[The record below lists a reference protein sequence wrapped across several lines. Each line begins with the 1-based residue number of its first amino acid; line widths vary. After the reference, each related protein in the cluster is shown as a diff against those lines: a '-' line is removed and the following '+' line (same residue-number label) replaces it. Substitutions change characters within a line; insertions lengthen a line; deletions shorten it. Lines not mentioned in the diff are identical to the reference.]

1 MLRKIL
7 ILLICGL
14 PLAAVL
20 TGCSDLFTDNVV
32 DCGPADMATSSSY
45 IKLSLSQASSS
56 GTRATPLGGELGDGT
71 EKGQDYE
78 NTVNSAALFLYAGDE
93 NTRVN
98 TTEESTPVTM
108 VVFNS
113 FEQTTDERPYDNI
126 AVSAAQSVSLDNGTY
141 RVIAIANP
149 KDLTWARDK
158 GSELTLGDVRDHIEK
173 EAWTE
178 TTATGGTKT
187 YSSFLMTSE
196 NDEKGSLITLEDN
209 PQDDPATT
217 FVEVERM
224 AARVDYQATGTFTIN
239 EDEDGNVTGDGDSNY
254 TGAKVEITGAAI
266 VNNLTAGSYELKR
279 VSTGLEGTVTY
290 LGSETADETTSIA
303 TNYVIDPWTDEKTGG
318 SSVTIDGETKEV
330 KDLYGVYYPGYATDG
345 DEQNPSY
352 WAGLV
357 KAGTQVTVDGEDW
370 NIVGYTM
377 ENTTYADY
385 TSKAYSSAI
394 VFGAKFTPATET
406 VRNSFYEDYEFNY
419 GTSTF
424 FRWNNILYATAED
437 MMAVAY
443 PNVFTTEN
451 MFGEETF
458 TSITDLEGLAEF
470 AATLRDDDPT
480 GYKAYLQGIVDEG
493 EFPTSSLSDLYWETY
508 MENECGYKF
517 DTTNG
522 VTINAFDVETTYTS
536 TRAALNTLTDG
547 AVSTYEDSQCYYTW
561 WIRHSNDDTEEHDG
575 NETNGIMEY
584 AIVRNNIYKL
594 QVTSVYSIGGDIP
607 QEGLRIYVYVK
618 DWTMLDEEV
627 IDL

>member
-1 MLRKIL
+1 MRIKRINIL
-7 ILLICGL
+7 GVLVCGL
-14 PLAAVL
+14 LVMAGL
-20 TGCSDLFTDNVV
+20 TACSDLFTDNVV
-32 DCGPADMATSSSY
+32 DCGTTEVAASSSY

-56 GTRATPLGGELGDGT
+56 GTRANPAGGELGDGT
-71 EKGQDYE
+71 ENGQDYE
-78 NTVNSAALFLYAGDE
+78 NTVNSAALFLYAGSE
-93 NTRVN
+93 STRVN
-98 TTEESTPVTM
+98 TAPANTPVTM
-108 VVFNS
+108 VQFSS
-113 FEQTTDERPYDNI
+113 FTQTTDERPYDNI
-126 AVSAAQSVSLDNGTY
+126 AVSAAQSVDLDNGTY

-149 KDLTWARDK
+149 GDLTWARDK
-158 GSELTLGDVRDHIEK
+158 GSELTIGDVRDHIEK
-173 EAWTE
+173 EAWDE
-178 TTATGGTKT
+178 TTAADGTKN

-224 AARVDYQATGTFTIN
+224 AARVDYQAEGTFTIN
-239 EDEDGNVTGDGDSNY
+239 EDGDGDSNY
-254 TGAKVEITGAAI
+254 TGATVEITGAAI

-279 VSTGLEGTVTY
+279 TNSGYGSTVTY
-290 LGSETADETTSIA
+290 LGDETADENDVA
-303 TNYVIDPWTDEKTGG
+303 TNYVIDPWTDVKDGQTT
-318 SSVTIDGETKEV
+318 SITIDEESGKAIS
-330 KDLYGVYYPGYATDG
+330 DLYGVYYPGYATDD

-357 KAGTQVTVDGEDW
+357 KAGTAVTDDGDDW

-377 ENTTYADY
+377 ENTTYASY
-385 TSKAYSSAI
+385 TDKKYNTGV
-394 VFGAKFTPATET
+394 VFAATFTPADGT
-406 VRNSFYEDYEFNY
+406 VRNSFYTGYTFTP

-424 FRWNNILYATAED
+424 FKWNNILYATAED

-451 MFGEETF
+451 MFGETTF
-458 TSITDLEGLAEF
+458 ESITTIEGLAEF

-493 EFPTSSLSDLYWETY
+493 EFPTTGISDLYWETY

-517 DTTNG
+517 DATSG

-536 TRAALNTLTDG
+536 TRAALNALTDG

-561 WIRHSNDDTEEHDG
+561 WIRHSNDDSD
-575 NETNGIMEY
+575 ETNGIMEY

-594 QVTSVYSIGGDIP
+594 KVTSVYSIGGDIP

-618 DWTMLDEEV
+618 DWTMLDVET